1 MAFRSN
7 GPITLSLPAFRGVTR
22 RLILLALVSFFGLA
36 VIGLISQSL
45 ELTLLGLLALTPS
58 LALGHQIWQLVTYP
72 FVGGGLLGTA
82 FALLSVWYF
91 GSTLEDE
98 RGGRWLLEYFLT
110 ATVGGGVF
118 ACLLWYAGRDHVAG
132 FAEAAG
138 GATMWPT
145 VLALLLA
152 FARFHAEE
160 QVRFNFIFQIKA
172 KYLAAVYL
180 LFYLGWALIGGNKFA
195 AVLALANALAG
206 YGYLRF
212 APRGGLRLA
221 VSEGW
226 FGVRNAW
233 YRRKRRRAAK
243 KFTVYMRKQGKEVSL
258 DADGNYVEPKPTD
271 RNWMN

>member
-7 GPITLSLPAFRGVTR
+7 GPITFSFPAFRGVTR
-22 RLILLALVSFFGLA
+22 RLILLALAGFFGLA
-36 VIGLISQSL
+36 VTGLVSQSL

-58 LALGHQIWQLVTYP
+58 AALGREVWQLVTYP

-110 ATVGGGVF
+110 ATVGGGVI
-118 ACLLWYAGRDHVAG
+118 ASLLWYAGRNHVAG
-132 FAEAAG
+132 FTEILG
-138 GATMWPT
+138 GTTMWPT

-212 APRGGLRLA
+212 APRLGLRVA
-221 VSEGW
+221 ASEGW
-226 FGVRNAW
+226 FGLRNAY
-233 YRRKRRRAAK
+233 YRNKRRRAAK

-258 DADGNYVEPKPTD
+258 DADGKYIEPKPTD
-271 RNWMN
+271 RTWMN

>member
-98 RGGRWLLEYFLT
+98 RGGRRRWRLRLPALVRGARSRCRFC
-110 ATVGGGVF
+110 GGR
-118 ACLLWYAGRDHVAG
+118 GRGDDVAYRFG
-132 FAEAAG
+132 AAAG
-138 GATMWPT
+138 
-145 VLALLLA
+145 LCAL
-152 FARFHAEE
+152 
-160 QVRFNFIFQIKA
+160 
-172 KYLAAVYL
+172 
-180 LFYLGWALIGGNKFA
+180 
-195 AVLALANALAG
+195 
-206 YGYLRF
+206 
-212 APRGGLRLA
+212 PC
-221 VSEGW
+221 
-226 FGVRNAW
+226 
-233 YRRKRRRAAK
+233 
-243 KFTVYMRKQGKEVSL
+243 
-258 DADGNYVEPKPTD
+258 
-271 RNWMN
+271 